1 MQTPT
6 VEVDMHDDSED
17 GTSPKDE
24 ELQGVDEELTL
35 QEYVLRDPLL
45 FGDYRNALH
54 DDEPRCYEDL
64 LDYEVVYSLLQEV
77 SEKLDM
83 ELNTFF

>member
-6 VEVDMHDDSED
+6 IEVDMHDDSED

-77 SEKLDM
+77 SVYWQ
-83 ELNTFF
+83 